1 MSFVEEIVQEDPSK
15 YNNLIKSRV
24 LDRSLEMKIKQYN
37 ALQNEYDK
45 LIRDNTVNA
54 KPPSG
59 GWKRIN
65 GALKQISGAGKGN
78 VWGVNKNNSIY
89 TCKKPCNDSNWR
101 RIGGSLKQLTGGE
114 NEVWGVNNNND
125 MYKMNQDGTGGW
137 KHIGGKASNVS
148 QGGGYI
154 WVVGGTGNSVW
165 YCREPCNGEFVL
177 ASIPKKNLGW
187 KALGNWKDNGSRM
200 LPIYKGIFTKA
211 GCNQQCQGE
220 KYFSLQDGNGH
231 AGQCF
236 CGNDWNKITSLGT
249 CDQDNKM
256 TGGPWCN
263 TVYNTTDGSSYI
275 PIHVGPSNT
284 NNKVVTLPHNGMSVN
299 KWQVNQQNMGW
310 GDRFSVKVNGNQLT
324 VTRTDAN
331 AGWGEDLYLEGIVQ
345 PDASKVGP
353 PIVQLSCNNKY
364 VYGLDTNK
372 NAWRRPINGS
382 GMWEKFGNPN
392 NWQFYWINAS
402 NNKDVFAIGMNRWIY
417 KTDIE
422 GKQAWTRADNA
433 ASGVATV
440 SGDPEGEDFYITNTG
455 DAIYRHS
462 PEQAGGFWK
471 DITNENYQMGMVN
484 NPTESN
490 ENWKF
495 LGKQNNVDECK
506 LKAVE
511 DQKQEYANVV
521 YYPEDFPNEWK
532 KSCFGGIK
540 GGKTNAQYQS
550 KTITS
555 LAPNGTSRLGG
566 AEGEK
571 LLKQMKKKGNEIE
584 KLIKEQQQNN
594 IGTIRTNNLLVSERK
609 STGNEMENLLD
620 KLKKDRIQINKLMK
634 RPNESASAEDGYKR
648 QLSYYIIYFWWILL
662 VAISIG
668 LAVHLISSDSVS
680 VITYLFVAIWV
691 VILAKFYY
699 KQAIYYAGWGLDY
712 ISSVMV
718 DSVN

>member
-1 MSFVEEIVQEDPSK
+1 MSFVEQIVKKAPDK
-15 YNNLIKSRV
+15 YNSIIESRV
-24 LDRSLEMKIKQYN
+24 LDRSLELKIKQYN
-37 ALQNEYDK
+37 ALQNEYDQ
-45 LIRDNTVNA
+45 LIRDQTVNA

-59 GWKRIN
+59 GWKRIG
-65 GALKQISGAGKGN
+65 GALKQISGAGKDN
-78 VWGVNKNNSIY
+78 VWGVNSNDSIY
-89 TCKKPCNDSNWR
+89 SCKKPCDDSNWR
-101 RIGGSLKQLTGGE
+101 QIGGSLKQLTGGE
-114 NEVWGVNNNND
+114 NQVWGVNSNNNI
-125 MYKMNQDGTGGW
+125 YKMNQDGTGGW
-137 KHIGGKASNVS
+137 TNIPGQASNIS
-148 QGGGYI
+148 QGGGYV

-177 ASIPKKNLGW
+177 ASLPKKNIDW

-211 GCNQQCQGE
+211 GCNQECQGE

-231 AGQCF
+231 TGQCF
-236 CGNDWNKITSLGT
+236 CGSDWNRITSLGT
-249 CDQDNKM
+249 CNGENKI
-256 TGGPWCN
+256 TGGAWCN
-263 TVYNTTDGSSYI
+263 TVYNTTDGSTYI
-275 PIHVGPSNT
+275 PIHVGSSNSKE
-284 NNKVVTLPHNGMSVN
+284 KVVTLPNSDMTVN
-299 KWQVNQQNMGW
+299 NWQVNAQNPSW

-331 AGWGEDLYLEGIVQ
+331 VGWGEDLYLEGIVQ
-345 PDASKVGP
+345 PDPSKVGP

-382 GMWEKFGNPN
+382 GKWEKFGNPN
-392 NWQFYWINAS
+392 GWQFYWINAS

-417 KTDIE
+417 KTDID
-422 GKQAWTRADNA
+422 GKQSWTRADNA
-433 ASGVATV
+433 ATGVATV

-462 PEQAGGFWK
+462 PEQAGGFWQ
-471 DITNENYQMGMVN
+471 DIPNENYQMGMVN

-495 LGKQNNVDECK
+495 LGKENNVDDCK
-506 LKAVE
+506 LKAV
-511 DQKQEYANVV
+511 DDKNQEYASVV

-532 KSCFGGIK
+532 KSCFGGVK

-566 AEGEK
+566 QEGEK
-571 LLKQMKKKGNEIE
+571 LLKEIKKKGNEIE
-584 KLIKEQQQNN
+584 KIVKEQQQNN
-594 IGTIRTNNLLVSERK
+594 LGSMRSNNLLVNERK
-609 STGNEMENLLD
+609 SNSNQLENILE
-620 KLKKDRIQINKLMK
+620 KLRADRVEINRIIKQ
-634 RPNESASAEDGYKR
+634 PVESAAAEDGYQR
-648 QLSYYIIYFWWILL
+648 QLSNYIIYFLWIIL
-662 VAISIG
+662 VLISIG
-668 LAVHLISSDSVS
+668 LSIHLLTSESVS
-680 VITYLFVAIWV
+680 VITYIFTAIWV

-699 KQAIYYAGWGLDY
+699 KQITIYGVKSWDY

-718 DSVN
+718 D

>member
-1 MSFVEEIVQEDPSK
+1 MSFVDEIVQEDPNK
-15 YNNLIKSRV
+15 YNSLIKSRV
-24 LDRSLEMKIKQYN
+24 LERSLEMKINQYN

-59 GWKRIN
+59 GWKRIG

-89 TCKKPCNDSNWR
+89 TCKKPCDESNWR
-101 RIGGSLKQLTGGE
+101 HIGGSLKQLTGGE
-114 NEVWGVNNNND
+114 NEVWGVNRNND
-125 MYKMNQDGTGGW
+125 IYKMNQDGTGGW
-137 KHIGGKASNVS
+137 KHIPGKASNVS

-154 WVVGGTGNSVW
+154 WVVAGTGNSVW
-165 YCREPCNGEFVL
+165 YCREPCNGAFVL
-177 ASIPKKNLGW
+177 ASIPKANLGW
-187 KALGNWKDNGSRM
+187 KALGNWKDNGNRM
-200 LPIYKGIFTKA
+200 LPTYKGIFTKA

-236 CGNDWNKITSLGT
+236 CGNDWNRITSLGT

-256 TGGPWCN
+256 TGGAWCN

-284 NNKVVTLPHNGMSVN
+284 NNKVVTLPHNDMTVN
-299 KWQVNQQNMGW
+299 KWQVNAQNPGW

-345 PDASKVGP
+345 PDPSKVGP
-353 PIVQLSCNNKY
+353 PIVQLSCNSRY

-382 GMWEKFGNPN
+382 GKWEKFGNPS

-402 NNKDVFAIGMNRWIY
+402 NNKDVFAVGMNRWIY

-422 GKQAWTRADNA
+422 GKQAWTRADNVA
-433 ASGVATV
+433 GGVATV
-440 SGDPEGEDFYITNTG
+440 SGDPEGEDFYITNTS

-471 DITNENYQMGMVN
+471 DIPNDSYAYGLVQSKQ
-484 NPTESN
+484 SN
-490 ENWKF
+490 DDWKY
-495 LGKQNNVDECK
+495 LGQADDLDNCK

-511 DQKQEYANVV
+511 DKKNVYSSVV
-521 YYPEDFPNEWK
+521 YTTGNGEYDK
-532 KSCFGGIK
+532 TCYGGIK
-540 GGKTNAQYQS
+540 GGKTNPTFVS
-550 KTITS
+550 GITTS

-566 AEGEK
+566 VEGEK
-571 LLKQMKKKGNEIE
+571 LLKQMKEKADEIE
-584 KLIKEQQQNN
+584 KLIKEEQQNN
-594 IGTIRTNNLLVSERK
+594 IGSARTNNLLVSERK
-609 STGNEMENLLD
+609 SAGNKMEQLLER
-620 KLKKDRIQINKLMK
+620 LKKDRIEINKIIK
-634 RPNESASAEDGYKR
+634 QPNEKAGAEDGYKR
-648 QLSYYIIYFWWILL
+648 QLSNYIIYFWWILL
-662 VAISIG
+662 VVISIG
-668 LAVHLISSDSVS
+668 LTVHLISSESVS
-680 VITYLFVAIWV
+680 VITYIFVAIWV

-699 KQAIYYAGWGLDY
+699 KQVSYYVGWGLEY